1 MSGCIF
7 CGNGAKATG
16 NEKIV
21 VGHGLNGNCFYVD
34 WNRQV
39 YAKGFN
45 IIGATASE
53 TSAFSAKSTVS
64 PDISELAEQ
73 INQMKS
79 DIKTLKSENEELRAE
94 VEKLKQ

>member
-1 MSGCIF
+1 MSDCIV
-7 CGNGAKATG
+7 CGNGAKVTG

-21 VGHGLNGNCFYVD
+21 VGHGSNGNCFYVD
-34 WNRQV
+34 WNGQV

-53 TSAFSAKSTVS
+53 TAAFSARSAES

-79 DIKTLKSENEELRAE
+79 DIETLKLENEELRAE
-94 VEKLKQ
+94 VEKLKV